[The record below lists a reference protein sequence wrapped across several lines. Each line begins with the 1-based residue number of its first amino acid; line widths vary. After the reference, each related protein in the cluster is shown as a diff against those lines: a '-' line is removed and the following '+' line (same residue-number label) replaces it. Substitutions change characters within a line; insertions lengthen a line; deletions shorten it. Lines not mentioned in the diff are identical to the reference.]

1 MLPIIVL
8 STAFYAI
15 SFEEKPSVIRLLI
28 GGLGTGAAICAMHY
42 LGQLGISNYHCS
54 YGPAYVVGAA
64 LIACVSASV
73 ALSIF
78 FRWKAAWTN
87 SWWRRLVCAALLAGA
102 VSGMH
107 WTAAVGTYYHRIP
120 GFLGVGQLSRSQ
132 TVIICA
138 ALVGY
143 IFFALPTFSA
153 NNYVMQS
160 FAACIILSICA
171 IIAGGRRHQ
180 STTRARQLVLSC
192 AFFDPAGRIMVSPE
206 ALLPTR
212 KVVDR
217 YINKVCWAFDVYG
230 FISGD

>member
-1 MLPIIVL
+1 VLGDGSGAQQISYNIQFTIVSLFLPILVL

-15 SFEEKPSVIRLLI
+15 SFEERPSVIRLLT

-54 YGPAYVVGAA
+54 YGPAYIVGAA
-64 LIACVSASV
+64 LIATVSATV

-120 GFLGVGQLSRSQ
+120 GLLGVGQLSRSQ

-138 ALVGY
+138 ALVGSPPDVPSMCTV
-143 IFFALPTFSA
+143 LLVKSA
-153 NNYVMQS
+153 NQCYFVYSPLRPVSLLRSVQS
-160 FAACIILSICA
+160 LPEVADINRL
-171 IIAGGRRHQ
+171 
-180 STTRARQLVLSC
+180 LE
-192 AFFDPAGRIMVSPE
+192 PA
-206 ALLPTR
+206 
-212 KVVDR
+212 
-217 YINKVCWAFDVYG
+217 N
-230 FISGD
+230 

>member
-1 MLPIIVL
+1 MPNTCKIANRAIVLGDGSNTQQISYNIQFTIISLFLPILVL

-15 SFEEKPSVIRLLI
+15 SFEERPSIIRLLA
-28 GGLGTGAAICAMHY
+28 GGIGTGAAICAMHY

-64 LIACVSASV
+64 LIATVSATI

-107 WTAAVGTYYHRIP
+107 WTAAVGTQYHRIP

-138 ALVGY
+138 ALVGH
-143 IFFALPTFSA
+143 FRKLC
-153 NNYVMQS
+153 
-160 FAACIILSICA
+160 ACC
-171 IIAGGRRHQ
+171 
-180 STTRARQLVLSC
+180 
-192 AFFDPAGRIMVSPE
+192 
-206 ALLPTR
+206 
-212 KVVDR
+212 
-217 YINKVCWAFDVYG
+217 YG
-230 FISGD
+230 QGC